1 MDLVDILLKSVD
13 DCDNEKVEEILKKV
27 VDRLKKWMYN

>member
-13 DCDNEKVEEILKKV
+13 DCDKEKVEEILKKLLT
-27 VDRLKKWMYN
+27 D

>member
-13 DCDNEKVEEILKKV
+13 DWDNEKVEEILKKLLT
-27 VDRLKKWMYN
+27 D

>member
-1 MDLVDILLKSVD
+1 MDLVDILLKFID

>member
-13 DCDNEKVEEILKKV
+13 NCDNEKIEEILKKLLT
-27 VDRLKKWMYN
+27 D

>member
-13 DCDNEKVEEILKKV
+13 DCDNEKVEEILKKSGIQ
-27 VDRLKKWMYN
+27 DQYSSGY

>member
-13 DCDNEKVEEILKKV
+13 DCDNEKIEEILKKLLT
-27 VDRLKKWMYN
+27 D

>member
-13 DCDNEKVEEILKKV
+13 DCDNKKVEEILKKLLT
-27 VDRLKKWMYN
+27 D